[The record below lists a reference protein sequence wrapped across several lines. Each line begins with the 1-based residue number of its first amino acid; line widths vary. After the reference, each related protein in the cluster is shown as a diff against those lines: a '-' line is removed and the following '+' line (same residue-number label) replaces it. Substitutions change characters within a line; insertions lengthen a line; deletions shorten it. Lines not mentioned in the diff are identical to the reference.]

1 MPTYSV
7 SFRTLSNDLIGVM
20 ADVLKDGRFVSRTYV
35 AAVTANALMPLLNEI
50 RREFATKGIKEQA
63 A

>member
-7 SFRTLSNDLIGVM
+7 SFRALSSDLIGVM

-35 AAVTANALMPLLNEI
+35 AAVKAGALMPLLNEI
-50 RREFATKGIKEQA
+50 RREFAAKGVVEA
-63 A
+63 R